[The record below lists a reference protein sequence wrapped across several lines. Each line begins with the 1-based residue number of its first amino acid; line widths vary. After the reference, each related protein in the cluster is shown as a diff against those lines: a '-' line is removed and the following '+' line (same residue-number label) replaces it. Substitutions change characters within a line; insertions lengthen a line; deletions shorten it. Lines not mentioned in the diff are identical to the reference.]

1 MKEYDKYL
9 KCKICGGQFNS
20 QSQILSH
27 IKSHQQIVDKY
38 FVLNFNKKDL
48 QTKDLIKYKSI
59 EQYFLTDFVDKRNM
73 KLWLQSV
80 DKQTACEYLKAKLKA
95 YCWIKHLDKP
105 PTQSELK
112 TISCLPKA
120 DTFEYCCEQSFD
132 KICESIELK
141 SNFNYDIKH
150 TQNDFI
156 KYTHNEIVIDTREQ
170 QPLKFKDLNIINSK
184 LECGDYAKSLD
195 SKVVVER
202 KSLGD
207 FYSTLSNGFD
217 RFKREIQRAAEMGI
231 YIVVVTE
238 CQLKTA
244 LYAKRKFGL
253 CSGEYIMHHMR
264 QLCREFDNIQFVFA
278 DGKVEAA
285 KKTLFILEMA
295 DMVRS
300 IDLEYWFEQEG
311 FSWL

>member
-1 MKEYDKYL
+1 MNDYDKYL
-9 KCKICGGQFNS
+9 KCKVCGGQFNS

-27 IKSHQQIVDKY
+27 IKSHQQVADKY

-48 QTKDLIKYKSI
+48 HTKALIKYKSI
-59 EQYFLTDFVDKRNM
+59 EQYFLTDFIDKRNM

-80 DKQTACEYLKAKLKA
+80 DKQTACEYLKNKLKQ
-95 YCWIKHLDKP
+95 YCWIKHLTKAP
-105 PTQSELK
+105 SQSELK

-120 DTFEYCCEQSFD
+120 DTFEYCCGEVFD
-132 KICESIELK
+132 KICQSIGLK
-141 SNFNYDIKH
+141 SHFNYNIKH

-156 KYTHNEIVIDTREQ
+156 KYNHTDIVIDTREQ
-170 QPLKFKDLNIINSK
+170 LPLKFKDLNIISSK
-184 LECGDYAKSLD
+184 LDCGDYAKSID

-202 KSLGD
+202 KSLSD

-217 RFKREIQRAAEMGI
+217 RFKREIQRAAEDGV
-231 YIVVVTE
+231 YIVVLTE

-244 LYAKRKFGL
+244 LYAKRRFGL

-278 DGKVEAA
+278 DGKVESA

-295 DMVRS
+295 DKVRA